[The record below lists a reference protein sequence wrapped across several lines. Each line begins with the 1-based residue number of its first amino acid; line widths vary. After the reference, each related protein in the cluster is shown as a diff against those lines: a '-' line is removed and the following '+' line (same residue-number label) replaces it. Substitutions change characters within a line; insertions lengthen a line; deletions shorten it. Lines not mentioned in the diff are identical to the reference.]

1 MCDEHDTDRR
11 SHTSRRAVLA
21 AAGTLSVGLLAGC
34 SGDGSSTEDD
44 RSGESGDT
52 QAEEG
57 WRTTAMT
64 DVRSGETFTVE
75 SFEKPVVLETF
86 AVWCPKCE
94 RQQRQLTDIDDS
106 VAVVSVNTDPN
117 EDAEAVRQHAEDN
130 GFDWRYVVAST
141 TLTDSLIEAFGTTV
155 TNAPS
160 TPVIVACP
168 GGGVTFT
175 SGEIRSSAELLDTAA
190 AC

>member
-1 MCDEHDTDRR
+1 MHDEHDTSQR
-11 SHTSRRAVLA
+11 SHASRRAVLA

-34 SGDGSSTEDD
+34 SGDGSSTEDGE
-44 RSGESGDT
+44 RSEGGNA
-52 QAEEG
+52 QAEVG
-57 WRTTAMT
+57 WRTVEMT

-86 AVWCPKCE
+86 AVWCPKCDQ
-94 RQQRQLTDIDDS
+94 QQRQLAGLDDS

-117 EDAEAVRQHAEDN
+117 ENAEAVRQHAEDN

-168 GGGVTFT
+168 GGGATFT
-175 SGEIRSSAELLDTAA
+175 SGEIRSPAELLDTAA
-190 AC
+190 EC